1 MLSDSDDFI
10 DDGITTV
17 INQLK
22 SPLYKVRKHKGV
34 SLSDV
39 DDIISIDDNIDDDPT
54 RSYYGVTVNISPHK
68 YMNKRKWS
76 LYSADQQR
84 KILLRVENSFR
95 VKNPS
100 VKLIE
105 LHFEKCPNLKH
116 EQIHYHA
123 LYDMPDEY
131 VTHMECYFNR
141 ICNNNNENTRI
152 PWRHIVIKHVSN
164 IEGWKDYIRKDA
176 LL

>member
-1 MLSDSDDFI
+1 MSEISDEFI
-10 DDGITTV
+10 DDGITTI
-17 INQLK
+17 INHLK
-22 SPLYKVRKHKGV
+22 SPLYIVRKHKGV

-39 DDIISIDDNIDDDPT
+39 NQIEPIDDSIDEIT

-76 LYSADQQR
+76 LYSTDQQR
-84 KILLRVENSFR
+84 KILLRIENSFR

-105 LHFEKCPNLKH
+105 LHFETCPNLKH
-116 EQIHYHA
+116 EQIHFHA
-123 LYDMPDEY
+123 LYDMPEEF
-131 VTHMECYFNR
+131 VSHMECYYNR
-141 ICNNNNENTRI
+141 VCNNNNENTRI

-164 IEGWKDYIRKDA
+164 VEGWVDYIRKC
-176 LL
+176 L